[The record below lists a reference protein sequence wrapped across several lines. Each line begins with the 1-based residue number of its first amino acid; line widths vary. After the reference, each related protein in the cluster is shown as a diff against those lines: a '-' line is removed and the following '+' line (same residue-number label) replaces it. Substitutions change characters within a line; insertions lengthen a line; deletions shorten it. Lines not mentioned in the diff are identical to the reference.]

1 MLSLRANVR
10 TVDIVVFTSKL
21 CNLRCRY
28 CYELPLLSDKTRIT
42 LEQLEI
48 AFRHFDAFFR
58 KVEQPTTIRFC
69 WHGGEPLLIEP
80 DYYWKAFELQREV
93 FAGSPHRVVNNLQT
107 NLTVLDDA
115 RFDLMKNGF
124 DAVGVSLDVVGGL
137 RVNAAGK
144 DQEYRTVEN
153 LERVRERGLTP
164 GGITVLS
171 RANMS
176 RLETVYR
183 FYRDRGM
190 NFRVL
195 PIEPGL
201 YEPGQFF
208 ELGAKEILSALC
220 KLADLWFTEAPPL
233 RIEPI
238 HSSLDVL
245 VSTAGQMDVRI
256 LPYDLT
262 GWQWV
267 VLFDTNGQILGYT
280 DGFDGA
286 NSPGNVFETGFDVIM
301 RSAAQ
306 ERRAEQARTQIERS
320 CPGCPYYLSRCNGH
334 HVAEG
339 GATMHE
345 AQPDGSRRCVVARGL
360 FEHLEKRLVQAGVL
374 DTPGMLSAAFREAN
388 GWPEAGP
395 KAATS
400 S

>member
-1 MLSLRANVR
+1 MR
-10 TVDIVVFTSKL
+10 TVDVVVITSKL
-21 CNLRCRY
+21 CNLRCKY

-42 LEQLEI
+42 LEQLEV
-48 AFRHFDAFFR
+48 ALRNFDAFFR
-58 KVEQPTTIRFC
+58 DVEVPTTIRFC

-80 DYYWKAFELQREV
+80 EYYWQAFELQKRV
-93 FAGSPHRVVNNLQT
+93 FAGSRHRIVNNLQT

-144 DQEYRTVEN
+144 DQEHRTVAN
-153 LERVRERGLTP
+153 LDKVREKGLLP

-171 RANMS
+171 RANRS

-190 NFRVL
+190 SFRVL
-195 PIEPGL
+195 PVEPGL
-201 YEPGQFF
+201 YEPGQSF
-208 ELGAKEILSALC
+208 ELSANEILMSLC
-220 KLADLWFTEAPPL
+220 KLADLWFTETPAL

-238 HSSLDVL
+238 HSFLDVL
-245 VSTAGQMDVRI
+245 LGTAGNLDVRI

-262 GWQWV
+262 AWQWV
-267 VLFDTNGQILGYT
+267 VLLDTNGQILGYT

-286 NSPGNVFETGFDVIM
+286 NSPGNIFESGFDDIM
-301 RSAAQ
+301 RGPAQ
-306 ERRAEQARTQIERS
+306 ARRARETRAQIDRS
-320 CPGCPYYLSRCNGH
+320 CTGCPYYGSRCSGH

-345 AQPDGSRRCVVARGL
+345 KQADGSLKCVVARGL
-360 FEHLEKRLVQAGVL
+360 YEHLERRLVEAGVL
-374 DTPGMLSAAFREAN
+374 DAPGSLSAAFRQAN
-388 GWPEAGP
+388 NWPEG
-395 KAATS
+395 KTTVATTS
-400 S
+400 

>member
-1 MLSLRANVR
+1 VR
-10 TVDIVVFTSKL
+10 TVDIVVITSKL
-21 CNLRCRY
+21 CNLRCKY

-42 LEQLEI
+42 LEQLEV
-48 AFRHFDAFFR
+48 ALRHFDAFFR

-80 DYYWKAFELQREV
+80 EYYWQAFELQRRV

-115 RFDLMKNGF
+115 RFELMKNGF

-144 DQEYRTVEN
+144 DQEHRTIEN
-153 LERVRERGLTP
+153 LEKVREKGLLP

-171 RANMS
+171 RANRS

-190 NFRVL
+190 SFRVL
-195 PIEPGL
+195 PVEPGL
-201 YEPGQFF
+201 YEPGQSF
-208 ELGAKEILSALC
+208 ELDAKEILESLC

-238 HSSLDVL
+238 HSFLDVL
-245 VSTAGQMDVRI
+245 LSTAGNLDVRI

-262 GWQWV
+262 TWQWV
-267 VLFDTNGQILGYT
+267 ILLDTNGQILGYT

-286 NSPGNVFETGFDVIM
+286 NSPGNIFETGFDTIV
-301 RSAAQ
+301 RGASQ
-306 ERRAEQARTQIERS
+306 QRRAAEARAQIDKS
-320 CPGCPYYLSRCNGH
+320 CVGCPYYENRCSGH

-345 AQPDGSRRCVVARGL
+345 KHPDGSLRCVVARGL
-360 FEHLEKRLVQAGVL
+360 FEHLETRLVEAGVL
-374 DTPGMLSAAFREAN
+374 EAPGKLSAAFRQAN
-388 GWPEAGP
+388 GWPET
-395 KAATS
+395 KTQAASTS
-400 S
+400 STGRC